1 MSDPHTVARDV
12 LDHCRRELG
21 IPLLPWELRV
31 EFHALETWGEYDP
44 ATPKVVKLSERL
56 LQHEYVDLI
65 PRAVAHEVLHLS
77 VSLAAKAGTIPN
89 CWILDEGLNERAAE
103 AYAHKV
109 AERWSHR

>member
-1 MSDPHTVARDV
+1 MIDPHTLAREV
-12 LDHCRRELG
+12 LDYCRRDLQ
-21 IPLLPWELRV
+21 IPLAPWELRV
-31 EFHALETWGEYDP
+31 EFWELETWGEYDP

-56 LQHEYVDLI
+56 LQREYVDLI

-77 VSLAAKAGTIPN
+77 VSLAARAGTIPN

-103 AYAHKV
+103 AYGQKV